1 MALIRGANDCPR
13 SDISLQKGRS
23 ETKEPPSA
31 RQRQGGWVFGMATK
45 DTRRPGAP
53 AIIVTQPQTSF
64 DEAGNSRVSS
74 TSVTVDN

>member
-1 MALIRGANDCPR
+1 MVLRIVRARTFPCKKGDPKPRNHQAPANG
-13 SDISLQKGRS
+13 S
-23 ETKEPPSA
+23 
-31 RQRQGGWVFGMATK
+31 WVLAMATK